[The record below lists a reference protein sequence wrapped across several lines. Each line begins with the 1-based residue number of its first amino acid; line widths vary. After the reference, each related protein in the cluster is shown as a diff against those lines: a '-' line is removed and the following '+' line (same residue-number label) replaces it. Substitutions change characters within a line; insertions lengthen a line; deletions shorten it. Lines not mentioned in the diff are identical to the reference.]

1 VLASGGEDRVR
12 LWDVATGQELPPL
25 PEDTRK
31 VVALAFG
38 PDGRLAVAQM
48 GGHITLWDAD
58 RRRCSVPRLIGH
70 SAMVW
75 SLAFTPD
82 GTRLASASRD
92 MTVKLWDT
100 ASGQEVLTLRDFAS
114 EVSGVAFSPDGRRLV
129 TTDLGGSV
137 RLYEIGRRD

>member
-1 VLASGGEDRVR
+1 VGDETPR
-12 LWDVATGQELPPL
+12 
-25 PEDTRK
+25 

-48 GGHITLWDAD
+48 GGHITIWDPVSG
-58 RRRCSVPRLIGH
+58 RHLGTLLGH

-75 SLAFTPD
+75 AMEFTPD

-100 ASGQEVLTLRDFAS
+100 ASGQEVLTLRGFPS
-114 EVSGVAFSPDGRRLV
+114 EVCGITFSPDGRRLV

-137 RLYEIGRRD
+137 RLWEADRAN

>member
-1 VLASGGEDRVR
+1 
-12 LWDVATGQELPPL
+12 
-25 PEDTRK
+25 
-31 VVALAFG
+31 
-38 PDGRLAVAQM
+38 
-48 GGHITLWDAD
+48 
-58 RRRCSVPRLIGH
+58 
-70 SAMVW
+70 MVW
-75 SLAFTPD
+75 GLAFTPD

-137 RLYEIGRRD
+137 RLYEIGQRD